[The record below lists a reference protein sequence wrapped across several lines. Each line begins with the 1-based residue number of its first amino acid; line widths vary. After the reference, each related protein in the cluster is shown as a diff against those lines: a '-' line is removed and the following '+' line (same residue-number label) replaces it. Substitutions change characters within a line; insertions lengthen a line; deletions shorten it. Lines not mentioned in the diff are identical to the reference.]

1 MNATFIPNTLS
12 MLNLFFGFISIL
24 AALRG
29 RFDLS
34 VIFIFIAMVFDMFD
48 GRIARYIRRENPIG
62 KELDSFADL
71 LSFGIAPGV
80 IFYAAFFVKG
90 GVYFK
95 DVVQFSSPEFEYLPY
110 IFISV
115 VAFIFPL
122 LATLRLARYNLTEPT
137 DHFEGLPSTA
147 AGSTI
152 VLLVG
157 FQQIKS
163 LLIEAGGA
171 LDQAI
176 NFKFSPP
183 VMIVIFLFIAFSMI
197 SRVKF
202 GKPQKLFLSGN
213 KNRRLLMLLFNLL
226 IVFLLVGFFKYFL
239 LGVVFVYIIW
249 SYLAAF
255 FRKIKR
261 VSKKKSA

>member
-34 VIFIFIAMVFDMFD
+34 VIFIFIAMIFDMFD

-71 LSFGIAPGV
+71 LSFGVAPGV

-90 GVYFK
+90 GVYYNYFN
-95 DVVQFSSPEFEYLPY
+95 FPEFESLPY
-110 IFISV
+110 IFISL

-137 DHFEGLPSTA
+137 DHFEGLPSTT

-152 VLLVG
+152 VFFVG
-157 FQQIKS
+157 FSRIKTLLIKS
-163 LLIEAGGA
+163 GSA

-176 NFKFSPP
+176 NFQFSPP
-183 VMIVIFLFIAFSMI
+183 VMIAIFLFIAFSMI
-197 SRVKF
+197 SRVRF

-213 KNRRLLMLLFNLL
+213 KDKRLLMLLFNLL
-226 IVFLLVGFFKYFL
+226 IIFLLVGFFKYFL
-239 LGVVFVYIIW
+239 LGIVSIYIIW
-249 SYLAAF
+249 SYLAALL
-255 FRKIKR
+255 RKIKR
-261 VSKKKSA
+261 VNN